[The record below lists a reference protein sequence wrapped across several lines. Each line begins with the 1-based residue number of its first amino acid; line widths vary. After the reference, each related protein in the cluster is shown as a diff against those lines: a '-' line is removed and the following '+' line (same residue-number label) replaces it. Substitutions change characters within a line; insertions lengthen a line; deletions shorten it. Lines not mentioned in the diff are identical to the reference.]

1 MDVFIL
7 NKDINVI
14 GIADKYDSMLWTI
27 KHYEPG
33 NFKVVFA
40 FTDYLNSRLQL
51 GNMIYKADEDEPG
64 IITRK
69 YLKLDKKGEQTIVVQ
84 GYTASRYL
92 HQRIVWNKTILSGTP
107 EMAMRRLVYEQLI
120 EPQDP
125 ARRIPGIALGAL
137 MGYEGNL
144 QKQVTYDNLQES
156 LTAIGR
162 TSGLGYKLRLDIA
175 QRRFY
180 FDVVQGVDRTAGS
193 SHPCIFSK
201 EFQNVYTQDYS
212 EDISNYENICLIGG
226 AGEDVERILS
236 IVGEATGVERYE
248 MFYNASGLLDTDIAV
263 DEYIAQLS
271 QKGTEKLSSYE
282 RAESFEIKINQ
293 NKAMPYNLGDYVTC
307 TDNEWK
313 ITLDA
318 QVTAIE
324 KGYSNAGES
333 VVITLGN
340 TVPTLVDLI
349 KAKE

>member
-1 MDVFIL
+1 MDIFIL
-7 NKDINVI
+7 NKDIDVI
-14 GIADKYDSMLWTI
+14 GVAGIYDSMLWTT

-33 NFKVVFA
+33 TFKIVFA

-92 HQRIVWNKTILSGTP
+92 HQRIIWNKTILCGTP
-107 EMAMRRLVYEQLI
+107 EMAMRRLVYEQVI

-125 ARRIPGIALGAL
+125 SRRIPGVALGDL
-137 MGYEGNL
+137 MGYEGKL

-156 LTAIGR
+156 LTAIGK
-162 TSGLGYKLRLDIA
+162 TSGLGYKLRLNIA
-175 QRRFY
+175 KKCFY
-180 FDVVQGVDRTAGS
+180 FDVIQGVNRTVGS

-212 EDISNYENICLIGG
+212 EDISNYENVCLIGG
-226 AGEDVERILS
+226 AGEDVDRTLS

-248 MFYNASGLLDTDIAV
+248 MFYNASGLLDTDIE
-263 DEYIAQLS
+263 DNEYIAQLS
-271 QKGTEKLSSYE
+271 QKGTEKLNSYDL
-282 RAESFEIKINQ
+282 AKSFEIKINQ
-293 NKAMPYNLGDYVTC
+293 NKAMPYDLGDYVTC
-307 TDNEWK
+307 TDDEWE

-324 KGYSNAGES
+324 KGYSRTGES